1 MEQSRARTL
10 AASLQLVAFDVDGVF
25 TDGRFLMDEDG
36 RELKVFDTQDG
47 YGIRRL
53 ADSGCK
59 IAIITGRRSGA
70 VSARMRELD
79 VPDVI
84 QGCRNKLHSLQ
95 KLCSQY
101 NLELDQVAY
110 VGDDVPDLDA
120 LKAAGLGIAV
130 ANAVDALLENADIV
144 TTRSGGRG
152 AVREIC
158 DFILACKDNQ

>member
-1 MEQSRARTL
+1 MEQALTRTK
-10 AASLQLVAFDVDGVF
+10 AAALQLVAFDVDGVF
-25 TDGRFLMDEDG
+25 TDGRFLLDEDG
-36 RELKVFDTQDG
+36 QEFKVFDTQDG

-53 ADSGCK
+53 AESGCK

-84 QGCRNKLHSLQ
+84 QGCRNKLSALE
-95 KLCSQY
+95 KLCAQY
-101 NLELDQVAY
+101 AIELNEVAY
-110 VGDDVPDLDA
+110 VGDDLPDLEA
-120 LKAAGLGIAV
+120 IKAAGLGIAV
-130 ANAVDALLENADIV
+130 ANAVDALLESADFT

-158 DFILACKDNQ
+158 DFIVACKDEA